1 MYLIGLVPRSSDPHG
16 NRGAR
21 RGKDGNSSLLLFFLP
36 FLLLAFVSVFFMPRE
51 YLTKYLRAIRVYG
64 KLSNDFQRCLTLVFA
79 NAPDHEITLA
89 ARTIVYCVS
98 AFRDQ
103 LRGACGSAGPGS
115 SAAAGSSTIP
125 SIPGDPTR

>member
-1 MYLIGLVPRSSDPHG
+1 MYLIGLGLRPADDLDK
-16 NRGAR
+16 RGAR
-21 RGKDGNSSLLLFFLP
+21 RGNVGNSSLLLFFLP

-51 YLTKYLRAIRVYG
+51 YMTKYLRAIRVYG
-64 KLSNDFQRCLTLVFA
+64 KLSDDFQRCLTLVFA

-103 LRGACGSAGPGS
+103 LR
-115 SAAAGSSTIP
+115 
-125 SIPGDPTR
+125 